1 MSWQKAFVLDKLG
14 QGCRIQLRKA
24 ELGGL
29 SSQAAQKDMYVRS
42 KTYNWSKV
50 TCCHMLNQSQP
61 GEEVFALRKLKVTQ
75 RTLLMRS
82 SQLEDG
88 NPKLR
93 DL

>member
-1 MSWQKAFVLDKLG
+1 
-14 QGCRIQLRKA
+14 
-24 ELGGL
+24 
-29 SSQAAQKDMYVRS
+29 
-42 KTYNWSKV
+42 
-50 TCCHMLNQSQP
+50 MLQQSQP

-93 DL
+93 DLQQVA